1 MKVITTRQIRN
12 ETKTYFELAEKERIL
27 VKRGDKFINLIVT
40 DDPDHIFFDEN
51 WLKDFFNI
59 PEEYRCNPFDIS
71 PSGDL
76 YWADKRN
83 IKAAKDVIES
93 NALTMTIKSKEE
105 LSNFLDSL

>member
-12 ETKTYFELAEKERIL
+12 EMKSYFELAEKERVL
-27 VKRGDKFINLIVT
+27 VKRGNKFINLVVT
-40 DDPDHIFFDEN
+40 DNPDSVFVDEN

-59 PEEYRCNPFDIS
+59 PEQYRCNPFEIS

-83 IKAAKDVIES
+83 VKAAKDAIKN
-93 NALTMTIKSKEE
+93 NASAVKVKSKKE
-105 LSNFLDSL
+105 LNDFLDSL